1 MGSQPIPH
9 SLESDVRRALDALRW
24 IVREL
29 RLAQSSGGQG
39 PGLSAA
45 QMFVLHALKE
55 HGALSVGDL
64 AERTATDPSSVSVVV
79 RKLHDKRL
87 VSKKPSAEDQ
97 RRLMVDLTA
106 AGTRT
111 LDKSPVP
118 VQEVLIARM
127 AQMAP
132 DRLHTLAEL
141 LEQIAPPREGQHP
154 APMFFHE
161 GAGEGRRS

>member
-1 MGSQPIPH
+1 
-9 SLESDVRRALDALRW
+9 VRRALDALRW